1 MLAANRLP
9 KIQQSRSKI
18 LPRERWQPSWGRC
31 DYCERTGEPAPPGMR
46 VECLYC
52 PVVVRVDAL
61 TQAEINEIG
70 RFWLC
75 GDCREDIRENKV
87 EEDEA
92 LAKAEDERK
101 LHMYAQSVQA
111 HLRAYGHRREFARM
125 RAATTLFASAMRGRW
140 SRKEMRANMIG
151 KRKVFRINVISARGL
166 RSADT
171 NGLSDPVVI
180 VSLFDREQRKQL
192 FRFDTSVESETLAP
206 EWRESFLGASPP
218 RSPSLSLALPLLFS
232 LSLSLSRAICVC
244 DIFCSCLRSRC
255 ISLPRP
261 CIACPCPTPSPTACP
276 AVPGCDGFVNL
287 VFSVLDFDDI
297 RNDFLGQCKIS
308 MGQGTVWKKGGK
320 FTLPLNEMQ
329 VRERWPSEHEAEAT
343 AAVVWW
349 RR

>member
-1 MLAANRLP
+1 MELAASSQSHKKSKWVNKYRDLRSQWQEDMEDQREQDAHMFERMAIERLEHTRSAMLAANRLP

-87 EEDEA
+87 EEDGA

-218 RSPSLSLALPLLFS
+218 RSPSLSPSCSPSRSPSLALFVCVTFFA
-232 LSLSLSRAICVC
+232 RACALVA
-244 DIFCSCLRSRC
+244 SPYPGPASPALARP
-255 ISLPRP
+255 LPRP
-261 CIACPCPTPSPTACP
+261 P
-276 AVPGCDGFVNL
+276 VP
-287 VFSVLDFDDI
+287 
-297 RNDFLGQCKIS
+297 QC
-308 MGQGTVWKKGGK
+308 
-320 FTLPLNEMQ
+320 
-329 VRERWPSEHEAEAT
+329 RAAT
-343 AAVVWW
+343 AS
-349 RR
+349 